1 MFSLSKL
8 LFLALVIGAVW
19 FGWRWY
25 NRVGAVG
32 RERLREREPRR
43 GPFGGGGAGA
53 NPRAPQPT
61 GGAVTE
67 DMEKCPEC
75 GAYVAPRSAVSCGR
89 PGCPYGR

>member
-19 FGWRWY
+19 FGWRWF
-25 NRVGAVG
+25 NRVGEVG
-32 RERLREREPRR
+32 RERLREREQRR
-43 GPFGGGGAGA
+43 GGGPFGGGV
-53 NPRAPQPT
+53 NPRAPNPT
-61 GGAVTE
+61 AGGAMTE